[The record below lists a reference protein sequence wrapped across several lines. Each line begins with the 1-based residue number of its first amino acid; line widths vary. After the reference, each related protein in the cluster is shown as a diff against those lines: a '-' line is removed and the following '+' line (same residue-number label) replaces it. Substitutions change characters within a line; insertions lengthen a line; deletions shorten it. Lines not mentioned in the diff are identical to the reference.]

1 MGFDLSFAMA
11 LLGLLAGMLALLEA
25 GYRAG
30 RRRLER
36 EGEKGATGLGV
47 VEGAVFALFG
57 LLLAFTFSAG
67 FSRFEMRRLLA
78 VDEANAIGTAYLR
91 LDLLPEGA
99 QAELRPL
106 FRQYVDKRLEF
117 YRKLADPSAA
127 DAALG
132 EGVALQNRIWTRAV
146 AACAAEPREPS
157 KPILVLD
164 ALNRMIDITT
174 TRLYAA
180 RTHTPRLVFVLLFG
194 LGLGCSVL
202 AGYTMAAAGQRSVV
216 HFAGFALIATLTV
229 YVILDLEYPRLGFI
243 RLDMYDQGLVDL
255 RETMK

>member
-1 MGFDLSFAMA
+1 MA
-11 LLGLLAGMLALLEA
+11 LDPWLVIALVGLLAGMLALLEL

-30 RRRLER
+30 RRRLKK

-67 FSRFEMRRLLA
+67 FSRFEARRVLA

-91 LDLLPEGA
+91 LDLLPQGA

-106 FRQYVDKRLEF
+106 FRRYVGQRLEF
-117 YRKLADPSAA
+117 YRKLTDRSAA
-127 DAALG
+127 DSVLAETARMQS
-132 EGVALQNRIWTRAV
+132 EIWSRAV
-146 AACAAEPREPS
+146 AACYVEPQEPS

-164 ALNRMIDITT
+164 ALNKMIDITT

-180 RTHTPRLVFVLLFG
+180 RTHTPQMIFVLLFA
-194 LGLGCSVL
+194 LGLGCSAM
-202 AGYTMAAAGQRSVV
+202 AGYTMAAAGRRSTL
-216 HFAGFALIATLTV
+216 HFVGFALIALLTI

-243 RLDMYDQGLVDL
+243 RLDFYDQALSDL
-255 RETMK
+255 LETMK